1 MKAWTEW
8 EIARHQVAIG
18 GRVVDDGDQPVAGA
32 QVTITAMPE
41 EFRRK
46 IAGAAETAGGGWNDS
61 DERLDVSRAKDD
73 GIYYFLDL
81 PAGKYTV
88 NGEDRRSGARA
99 EKTVSVSWN
108 KDGKVAMAVA
118 DLKLSNARRER

>member
-8 EIARHQVAIG
+8 ERARHQVAIG
-18 GRVVDDGDQPVAGA
+18 GRVVDGGDQAVAGA
-32 QVTITAMPE
+32 EVTITVMPE
-41 EFRRK
+41 EFQRK
-46 IAGAAETAGGGWNDS
+46 IAGAAETAGGGWKDS
-61 DERLDVSRAKDD
+61 DRRLDLSCAKRD

-88 NGEDRRSGARA
+88 KGVDKRSGART
-99 EKTVSVSWN
+99 EKTVSVLWD

-118 DLKLSNARRER
+118 DLKLSKV

>member
-8 EIARHQVAIG
+8 ETARHQVAIG
-18 GRVVDDGDQPVAGA
+18 GRVVDGGDQAVAGA
-32 QVTITAMPE
+32 EVTITVMPK
-41 EFRRK
+41 EFQRK
-46 IAGAAETAGGGWNDS
+46 IAGAAETAGGGWKDS
-61 DERLDVSRAKDD
+61 DRRLDLSCAKRD

-88 NGEDRRSGARA
+88 KGVDRQSGAAA
-99 EKTVSVSWN
+99 EKTVTVSWS
-108 KDGKVAMAVA
+108 KDGKVDMAVA